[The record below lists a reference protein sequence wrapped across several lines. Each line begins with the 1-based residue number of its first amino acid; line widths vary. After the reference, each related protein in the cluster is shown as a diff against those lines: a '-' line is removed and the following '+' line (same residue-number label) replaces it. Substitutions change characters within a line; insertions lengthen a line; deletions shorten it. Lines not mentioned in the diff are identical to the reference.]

1 MRTQKST
8 DSLHF
13 SIQVTALILI
23 ALMFLLFTYGCE
35 STENVASRT
44 GDATAF
50 TNVTVIPMNSDEETL
65 LENQTVIVSDG
76 MVERIGDADAID
88 LPGDVSVIDGTGR
101 YLMPGLSEMHGH
113 VPGPDDPQYL
123 EDVLFLYVSNGVTTV
138 RNMSG
143 HPIHIELRERLNRGE
158 VVGPLFFTAS
168 PWLGGDRVAD
178 TETVDRVVRE
188 YSEAGY
194 DLLKIG
200 SMEREVYDQMAET
213 AHEVG
218 IPFAGHIPVSVG
230 LTRALEVEQES
241 IDHYDRY
248 VEFMAEEHPEYSQR
262 DPGFFG
268 SGVVDLV
275 DESRLSEA
283 IEMTIEAGA
292 WNVPT
297 LSIVEH
303 LAIPDDPEEM
313 AAWDEM
319 KYLPQ
324 DLVQGWVDSKRTF
337 LDRYNTDRETAMR
350 LVDLRRQITRELHDS
365 GAPIVLGSDAPQFF
379 NVPGFSIHRE
389 MRMMVDSGLT
399 PYEVLVTGT
408 RNAGRYYEDAVPFG
422 TVEEGSLANLIL
434 LEANPIEDIGH
445 VRERTGVMIR
455 GEWWPEERIQERLS
469 QIAE

>member
-1 MRTQKST
+1 MRIQKST

-23 ALMFLLFTYGCE
+23 ALMFLLFIYGCE
-35 STENVASRT
+35 SAVVQDE
-44 GDATAF
+44 GEFTAF
-50 TNVTVIPMNSDEETL
+50 TNVTVIPMDTDDESIQES
-65 LENQTVIVSDG
+65 QTVIVSDG
-76 MVERIGDADAID
+76 VIERIGDSDDID
-88 LPGDVSVIDGTGR
+88 LPGNATVIDGNGR
-101 YLMPGLSEMHGH
+101 FLIPGLAEMHGH

-123 EDVLFLYVSNGVTTV
+123 EDVLFLYLSNGVTTV

-143 HPIHIELRERLNRGE
+143 HPIHLELRERLNRGE
-158 VVGPLFFTAS
+158 VTGPLFFTAS
-168 PWLGGDRVAD
+168 PWLGGDRVTD

-188 YSEAGY
+188 FQEDGF

-213 AHEVG
+213 AHETG
-218 IPFAGHIPVSVG
+218 IPFAGHIPESVG

-248 VEFMAEEHPEYSQR
+248 VEFMAEEHPDYAQR

-283 IEMTIEAGA
+283 IEMTIDAGT

-324 DLVQGWVDSKRTF
+324 DLVQGWVDSKRNF

-350 LVDLRRQITRELHDS
+350 LVELRRQITHELHES

-408 RNAGRYYEDAVPFG
+408 RNAGIYYEDDATFG
-422 TVEEGSLANLIL
+422 TIEEGSLANLIL
-434 LEANPIEDIGH
+434 LEANPLEDIGN
-445 VRERTGVMIR
+445 VRERAGVMIR